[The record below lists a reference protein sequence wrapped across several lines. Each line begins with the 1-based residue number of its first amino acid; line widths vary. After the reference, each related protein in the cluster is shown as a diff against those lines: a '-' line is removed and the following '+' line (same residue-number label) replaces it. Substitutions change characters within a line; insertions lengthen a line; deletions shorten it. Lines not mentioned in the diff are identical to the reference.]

1 MEADGL
7 GLLKVPA
14 DELQI
19 TVFGRPFATAAL
31 RVIGW
36 PMSTVLGL
44 LE

>member
-1 MEADGL
+1 MEVDGL
-7 GLLKVPA
+7 GPLKVPA

-19 TVFGRPFATAAL
+19 AVFGMPFAIAAL

-36 PMSTVLGL
+36 PLSTVLGL